1 MQHIVC
7 WNQITGNDIGLLKY
21 FVYFRRTLVQSF
33 CYATNGKRNKF
44 QYILIHSQYI
54 SYNI

>member
-21 FVYFRRTLVQSF
+21 FVYFRRTLVQPF

-44 QYILIHSQYI
+44 QYILIHCPCI